1 MCTMKPQKILLFEY
15 ITGGGFNQAELPEA
29 LAKEGLLMLQALV
42 DNFASL
48 QGVAV
53 TVMIDE
59 RMLGRLIVPEHFSV
73 KIITAQSDV
82 HAEFQALITQHDA
95 IWPIAPETGGI
106 LQQWCEQVEQAGKI
120 LLNTSGAGVATA
132 GDKWLSYL
140 QFKDSAIPTIP
151 TVKLDEFNYLPG
163 EWIIK
168 PRDGVGG
175 ESTAIVSDLANFNE
189 ISARVDRG
197 LFIIQPH
204 IAGKKTSLSCV
215 FKGGIGWLI
224 CVNQQQFSVVNGQ
237 YHLTEINVNLQA
249 DPAKYQALIAKLAV
263 AFSQLWGYVGI
274 DLIEVDDDIY
284 VLEINPRLTS
294 SFAGIYQATGINC
307 AKAILQLIGGIPD
320 LQPSN
325 NQTITIHL
333 NQ

>member
-1 MCTMKPQKILLFEY
+1 MCKMKPQKILLFEY
-15 ITGGGFNQAELPEA
+15 ITGGGFNQTGLPEA

-42 DNFASL
+42 DNFVSL
-48 QGVAV
+48 QGLAV

-59 RMLGRLIVPEHFSV
+59 RMLGRLIVSEDFSV
-73 KIITAQSDV
+73 QIIAAQSDV

-95 IWPIAPETGGI
+95 IWPIAPETEGI
-106 LQQWCEQVEQAGKI
+106 LQQLCEHVEQAGKI

-140 QFKDSAIPTIP
+140 RFKECAIPTIS
-151 TVKLDEFNYLPG
+151 TYKLDEFSYLPG

-175 ESTAIVSDLANFNE
+175 EASAIINDRANFNT
-189 ISARVDRG
+189 ICTQNDRG

-204 IAGKKTSLSCV
+204 IVGKKTSLSCI
-215 FKGGIGWLI
+215 FKDSLGWLI
-224 CVNQQQFSVVNGQ
+224 CVNQQEFHVLNGQ
-237 YHLTEINVNLQA
+237 YQLTEIKVNLQA
-249 DPAKYQALIAKLAV
+249 APAKYQALITKLAV
-263 AFSQLWGYVGI
+263 AFPQLWGYIGI
-274 DLIEVDDDIY
+274 DLIEVEDDIY

-307 AKAILQLIGGIPD
+307 AKAILQLIDDVPD
-320 LQPSN
+320 LQMSN
-325 NQTITIHL
+325 NQTITVHL